1 MKMCGNLW
9 FHHPDSFAF
18 VRWLFNHSSVIAER
32 ASLMKCQEALFS
44 ENDYEVRKRISNR
57 QQSLLNGID
66 NRLSTE
72 IVKKIKDR
80 HGQEFWPWIQL
91 LGW

>member
-1 MKMCGNLW
+1 
-9 FHHPDSFAF
+9 
-18 VRWLFNHSSVIAER
+18 
-32 ASLMKCQEALFS
+32 MKCQEALFS